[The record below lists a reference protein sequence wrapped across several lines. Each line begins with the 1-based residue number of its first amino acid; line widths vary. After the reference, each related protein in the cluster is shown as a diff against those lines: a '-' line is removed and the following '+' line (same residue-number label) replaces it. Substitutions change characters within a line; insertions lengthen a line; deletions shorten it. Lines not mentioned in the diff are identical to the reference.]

1 MTDRIQ
7 VNQLQPGTTFR
18 LIVDWRVDGTDELVP
33 ASDTLTAFD
42 VAPNGT
48 LIQIQTEVGALSLD
62 QEAFVV
68 VVSEGS

>member
-7 VNQLQPGTTFR
+7 VNQLQPGTTFH
-18 LIVDWRVDGTDELVP
+18 LIVDWPVDGTDELVP

-48 LIQIQTEVGALSLD
+48 LIQIQTEVGTLSLD

-68 VVSEGS
+68 VVSGGS

>member
-1 MTDRIQ
+1 MTDRTR
-7 VNQLQPGTTFR
+7 VDQLQPGTTFH

-33 ASDTLTAFD
+33 AADTLTAFE

-48 LIQIQTEVGALSLD
+48 LIQIQTEVGTLSLD
-62 QEAFVV
+62 QEDYVV